1 MNFNKANSDAQRY
14 KRFPAKRV
22 YIGDL
27 HEGQW
32 LSDEN
37 ILASRYG
44 KLKTVRICGTVTK
57 KKEDTKEIVEE
68 SFISNNLNDNTRIFF
83 QIDDGTGRLNCT
95 IWGVEFEDYSNITYG
110 SLVDIVGNTRSY
122 KDKINLNI
130 KFIRKIENPNDEIY
144 HSLEVLKRRKLEPT
158 FEIEKITPT
167 SFKDF
172 DFESKN
178 DDENENL
185 AETILK
191 EIETNENNERRNN
204 SEKSKEQSK
213 TNSDLFKGIDQ
224 MDEIVVY
231 IQENDKGDGVS
242 IEDVA
247 KIFSINMD
255 EMKKIIDQ
263 LCQDVKIYK
272 VHPGFYS
279 SY

>member
-1 MNFNKANSDAQRY
+1 MNLDKTNSDAQKY
-14 KRFPAKRV
+14 KKFPAKRV

-44 KLKTVRICGTVTK
+44 KLKTVRICGTVTQ

-68 SFISNNLNDNTRIFF
+68 SFISNNSNDNTRIFF

-95 IWGVEFEDYSNITYG
+95 LWGVQFEDYSNIVHG
-110 SLVDIVGNTRSY
+110 SIVDLVGNTRSY
-122 KDKINLNI
+122 QDKINLNI
-130 KFIRKIENPNDEIY
+130 KFIRKIENPNDEI
-144 HSLEVLKRRKLEPT
+144 HHNLEVLKKRKLEPT

-178 DDENENL
+178 ENVNEDL
-185 AETILK
+185 AESIIQ
-191 EIETNENNERRNN
+191 EIENNEKDKRGNN
-204 SEKSKEQSK
+204 SETSEEKSKP
-213 TNSDLFKGIDQ
+213 NSDLFKGLDQ

-255 EMKKIIDQ
+255 EVKKIIDQ

>member
-1 MNFNKANSDAQRY
+1 MNLNKTNSDAQKY
-14 KRFPAKRV
+14 KRYPAKRV

-44 KLKTVRICGTVTK
+44 KLKTVRICGTITQ

-68 SFISNNLNDNTRIFF
+68 SFISNNINDNTRIFF

-95 IWGVEFEDYSNITYG
+95 IWGVQFEDYSNITYG
-110 SLVDIVGNTRSY
+110 SIVDIVGNTRSY
-122 KDKINLNI
+122 QDKINLNI

-144 HSLEVLKRRKLEPT
+144 HNLEVLKKRKLEPT

-172 DFESKN
+172 DFESKIE
-178 DDENENL
+178 DTNENL
-185 AETILK
+185 EESIIN
-191 EIETNENNERRNN
+191 EIENDERGNI
-204 SEKSKEQSK
+204 SETLKEKSKP
-213 TNSDLFKGIDQ
+213 NSDLFKGLDQ

-247 KIFSINMD
+247 KIFSINVD
-255 EMKKIIDQ
+255 EVKKIIDQ

>member
-1 MNFNKANSDAQRY
+1 
-14 KRFPAKRV
+14 
-22 YIGDL
+22 
-27 HEGQW
+27 
-32 LSDEN
+32 
-37 ILASRYG
+37 
-44 KLKTVRICGTVTK
+44 VRICGTVTK

-95 IWGVEFEDYSNITYG
+95 IWGVDFEDYSNITYG

-144 HSLEVLKRRKLEPT
+144 HSLEVLRRRKFEPT

-178 DDENENL
+178 EDENENL

-191 EIETNENNERRNN
+191 EIENNEKIERRNN
-204 SEKSKEQSK
+204 SEKEEEQSK

>member
-1 MNFNKANSDAQRY
+1 MNLNKENLDAQRY

-22 YIGDL
+22 FIGDL

-32 LSDEN
+32 SSDEN

-44 KLKTVRICGTVTK
+44 MIKTVRICGTVTQ

-68 SFISNNLNDNTRIFF
+68 SFISNNLNDNTKIFF

-95 IWGVEFEDYSNITYG
+95 LWGVQFEDYSNIIYG
-110 SLVDIVGNTRSY
+110 SLVDLVGNTRSY
-122 KDKINLNI
+122 KDNINLNI

-144 HSLEVLKRRKLEPT
+144 HSLEVLRRRKLEPT
-158 FEIEKITPT
+158 FEIEKITPIN
-167 SFKDF
+167 FNDF
-172 DFESKN
+172 DFESKIE
-178 DDENENL
+178 DENEDLTEN
-185 AETILK
+185 IIK
-191 EIETNENNERRNN
+191 EIEINEKEGRKKKIEK
-204 SEKSKEQSK
+204 SEEKSKP
-213 TNSDLFKGIDQ
+213 NSDLFKGLDQ

-242 IEDVA
+242 IEEIC
-247 KIFSINMD
+247 KIFSINM
-255 EMKKIIDQ
+255 EEIKKIIDQ